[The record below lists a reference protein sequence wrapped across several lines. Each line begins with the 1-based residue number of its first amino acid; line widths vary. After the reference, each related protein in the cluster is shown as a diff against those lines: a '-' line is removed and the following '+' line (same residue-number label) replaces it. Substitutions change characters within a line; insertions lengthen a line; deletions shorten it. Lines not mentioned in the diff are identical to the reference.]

1 MIADTRDQVATLNA
15 AIRARRI
22 ADGELD
28 PDGPTTTTLAGQTI
42 GVGDQI
48 STRRNDAE
56 LGVANRET
64 WTVTHVHDDGALE
77 VATADRR
84 RTLPRDYALTST
96 ELAYA
101 STAYGAQ
108 GQTVDTAH
116 VVVSDHSGAAATYVG
131 MSRGRGRN
139 VAHLVADT
147 VADARDQW
155 TSAFARDRADL
166 GPARAR
172 LRALDD
178 IERYGIAPAA
188 RRPRLNVGSDAPQPI
203 DVARQVTRVAHEI
216 STKVRLE
223 QDTTGPQVLLFLM
236 TAHSPVRL
244 DGNNVHD
251 SPPVHDRRPIHNK
264 ESTMSMAHDPD
275 DTLLTIKEVAAI
287 VRAPEGTVRY
297 WRFMGTGPRSIK
309 VGKRVCFWK
318 SDVLQWL
325 EDLGG

>member
-1 MIADTRDQVATLNA
+1 MSLDVVHRFEDPEYAELSLLMRRGERSGEVFDRLLARGELRIHATDVERLHALAHEPGLVVADTRDQVATLNA
-15 AIRARRI
+15 AIRARRM
-22 ADGELD
+22 ADGELN

-84 RTLPRDYALTST
+84 RVLPRDYALTST

-147 VADARDQW
+147 VADAREQW

-188 RRPRLNVGSDAPQPI
+188 RRPRLNVGGDAPQRI
-203 DVARQVTRVAHEI
+203 DAPAR
-216 STKVRLE
+216 
-223 QDTTGPQVLLFLM
+223 
-236 TAHSPVRL
+236 
-244 DGNNVHD
+244 
-251 SPPVHDRRPIHNK
+251 
-264 ESTMSMAHDPD
+264 
-275 DTLLTIKEVAAI
+275 
-287 VRAPEGTVRY
+287 
-297 WRFMGTGPRSIK
+297 
-309 VGKRVCFWK
+309 
-318 SDVLQWL
+318 
-325 EDLGG
+325 